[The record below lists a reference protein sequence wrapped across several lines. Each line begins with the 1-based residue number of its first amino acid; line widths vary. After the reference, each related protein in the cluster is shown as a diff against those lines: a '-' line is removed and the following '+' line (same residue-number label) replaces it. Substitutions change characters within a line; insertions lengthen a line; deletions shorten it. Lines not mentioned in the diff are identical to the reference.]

1 MASRSRTSPT
11 PRIPLS
17 RERVLDAAIS
27 VADREGIE
35 AMTMRRLAQEL
46 GVEAMTIY
54 YHVPN
59 KEQILDG
66 MVARVMGEIE
76 LPEPGEPWKVAI
88 RRMALSARDTLAR
101 HPWATGRMMT
111 GGLTAERL
119 RYMESI
125 LGCFRAGGFT
135 SYQTHLAYHAI
146 ESHIVGF
153 TLWLAG
159 MNLPPDLSDLAT
171 DVMRQVSADDYPAFI
186 EHIEEHL
193 REPRPTDVGT
203 FEFGLDL
210 ILDGLERMLRDS

>member
-1 MASRSRTSPT
+1 MAYTSRNPAASRV
-11 PRIPLS
+11 PLS
-17 RERVLDAAIS
+17 RDRVLDAALSI
-27 VADREGIE
+27 ADRDGIE
-35 AMTMRRLAQEL
+35 ALTMRRLAQQL

-59 KEQILDG
+59 KEQIIDG
-66 MVARVMGEIE
+66 IVARVLGEIE
-76 LPEPGEPWKVAI
+76 LPEPGEPWKPAI
-88 RRMALSARDTLAR
+88 RRMALSARDTLGR
-101 HPWATGRMMT
+101 HPWATARMMS

-159 MNLPPDLSDLAT
+159 MNLPDDLSALVA
-171 DVMRQVSADDYPAFI
+171 DVLQEVPADEYPAFV
-186 EHIEEHL
+186 EHLGEHL
-193 REPRPTDVGT
+193 REARDTDVGT

-210 ILDGLERMLRDS
+210 ILDGLERMRSEA